1 MKILKFGLK
10 YWKKNLILAIIIQ
23 LVSYIA
29 IVADLLLPLIS
40 ELFIDYIITDSH
52 GSTKGVFAFLLNGKY
67 GQPRTFE
74 LFYHIALVFGML
86 LATRLLLIYIKNTS
100 LQRLGLRMET

>member
-29 IVADLLLPLIS
+29 IVADVLLPLIS

-74 LFYHIALVFGML
+74 CFTIFFVFNAISYPATPHI
-86 LATRLLLIYIKNTS
+86 YQKY
-100 LQRLGLRMET
+100 

>member
-52 GSTKGVFAFLLNGKY
+52 SNQGVFAFL
-67 GQPRTFE
+67 
-74 LFYHIALVFGML
+74 
-86 LATRLLLIYIKNTS
+86 
-100 LQRLGLRMET
+100 